1 MPLFLCYPREGAA
14 KLRRPGVTER
24 RCALVPRLG
33 PSPTGVCLAFSA
45 MDQGQGV
52 LNSGQGVAPR
62 VSGGIFV
69 AQSEGTPRVGT
80 NPEHIASPPES
91 RGEPVTWI
99 SRDRTGSDR
108 IVSDSLLH
116 PADYAPA
123 AVTPDVASAAL
134 RKRLLPVGV
143 AILAL
148 ALVAALLWRVM
159 HPKAPPVPLA
169 EQQSIPLISVMT
181 PGVRPVTSM
190 VSFTGAIAARYD
202 MPIGNDGD
210 TGRIVGVFVE
220 AGDHVERGQ
229 LLAKLND
236 SVLIPQ
242 VKRLEAALEQAKAQA
257 ALSAAEYRRAQG
269 VEAAGALSAE
279 DIEKRHAT
287 AITDAANVKVVDAQ
301 LAEAQAR
308 LTRTRI
314 VAPIA
319 GTVLTRRAEVGQ
331 IANPGGDAL
340 FRIAS
345 GGEVEMRGQ
354 LAEQDLAQVKVG
366 DPATVR
372 ITGLPQ
378 PFEGR
383 VRLLGAII
391 DPQTRLGEIRISL
404 KPDPALRPG
413 AFARG
418 TVSVGKAMRPV
429 VPQTAVLTDS
439 SGSYVFVV
447 NARSHAERRAVRIA
461 DTSDQGVIVDS
472 GLSGSER
479 VVTTA
484 AGFLRDGEE
493 VKTTEASPAHPAS

>member
-1 MPLFLCYPREGAA
+1 
-14 KLRRPGVTER
+14 
-24 RCALVPRLG
+24 
-33 PSPTGVCLAFSA
+33 
-45 MDQGQGV
+45 
-52 LNSGQGVAPR
+52 
-62 VSGGIFV
+62 
-69 AQSEGTPRVGT
+69 VGT
-80 NPEHIASPPES
+80 NPEHVSPPES

-99 SRDRTGSDR
+99 GRERPGSDR
-108 IVSDSLLH
+108 LVLDSLLH
-116 PADYAPA
+116 PATHVPAPLA
-123 AVTPDVASAAL
+123 EPKSTVQFP
-134 RKRLLPVGV
+134 RRLLPI
-143 AILAL
+143 AIALLAV
-148 ALVAALLWRVM
+148 ALVAAVLWRVM
-159 HPKAPPVPLA
+159 HPKAAPLTLA
-169 EQQSIPLISVMT
+169 EQQSIPLVSVMT
-181 PGVRPVTSM
+181 PGMKAVTST

-210 TGRIVGVFVE
+210 TGRIVGVYVE

-229 LLAKLND
+229 LLARLDD
-236 SVLIPQ
+236 SVLVPQ
-242 VKRLEAALEQAKAQA
+242 VNRLEAALEQAKAQA

-287 AITDAANVKVVDAQ
+287 AITDAANVKVVAAQ

-319 GTVLTRRAEVGQ
+319 GTVLTRKAEVGQ

-340 FRIAS
+340 FRVAS

-354 LAEQDLAQVKVG
+354 LAEQD
-366 DPATVR
+366 PAMVH
-372 ITGLPQ
+372 ITGVPQ
-378 PFEGR
+378 PFDGR

-404 KPDPALRPG
+404 QPDPALRPG

-429 VPQTAVLTDS
+429 VPQTAVLSDG

-447 NARSHAERRAVRIA
+447 DAKSHAVRREVRVT
-461 DTSDQGVIVDS
+461 DTSDAGVIIAS
-472 GLSGSER
+472 GLDGTER

-493 VKTTEASPAHPAS
+493 VKVTGTSSALPAS